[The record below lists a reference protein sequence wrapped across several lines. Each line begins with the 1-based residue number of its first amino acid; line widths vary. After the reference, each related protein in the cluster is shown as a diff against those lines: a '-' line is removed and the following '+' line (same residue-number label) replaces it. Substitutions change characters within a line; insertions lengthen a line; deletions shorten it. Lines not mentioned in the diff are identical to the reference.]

1 MNDPGSDPGIDRVL
15 AEMVRSLRELEAE
28 LGARSGRG
36 PLGPPTPSTL
46 TRFASEVAIPG
57 AILAL
62 RVNIETLKL
71 LQRTLRMA
79 DGRTATRA
87 SEAEFTDRTRRVTRA
102 ALERLDDGLLAVRR
116 AVEGRPPDDEARR
129 LIERV
134 RSLQADVEAQLDATG
149 ELEDP
154 PSGGVPVDVDA
165 ELESIRESIDGADD
179 PEDGPAP
186 EEGDDD
192 SQDPAGAE

>member
-1 MNDPGSDPGIDRVL
+1 MNDARSDPGIDRVL

-36 PLGPPTPSTL
+36 PLRPPTPSTL

-79 DGRTATRA
+79 DGRTATGA

>member
-1 MNDPGSDPGIDRVL
+1 MNDAGSDPGIDRVL

-62 RVNIETLKL
+62 RVNIETLKR

-87 SEAEFTDRTRRVTRA
+87 SEAEVTDRTRRVTRA